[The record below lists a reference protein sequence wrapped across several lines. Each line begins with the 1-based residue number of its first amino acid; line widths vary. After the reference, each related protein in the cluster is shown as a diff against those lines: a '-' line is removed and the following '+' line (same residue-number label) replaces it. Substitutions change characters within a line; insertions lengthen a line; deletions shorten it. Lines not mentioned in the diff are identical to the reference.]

1 MVEFLSKDFYGN
13 TIKEWVIA
21 LSIIFGS
28 FVLGKILYLVTT
40 KFFKKLTSRT
50 KTQLD
55 DILVERL
62 ERPVI
67 FALIIIGVWA
77 GITTLNIYPSIKD
90 WLSKAYI
97 ILISF
102 NVSWVITRCVGAIMD
117 LYILPLTEKTKSDFD
132 NQIYPVVKRWL
143 INIIWAVG
151 LIVGLNNAGY
161 NVGAIIASLGIG
173 GLAMAMAA
181 KDTVS
186 NFFGGLTIFTDK
198 PFRVGDRIRI
208 SGFDGT
214 VTEVGIR
221 SFRLKTLQGTV
232 VAIPNSK
239 ITDTCVE
246 NVSLEES
253 RKITLN
259 LGLTYQTEPEK
270 MQLAIDLLGQIASDH
285 PSILEKHLISF
296 NAFGDSSLGILFI
309 YYIKKGE
316 DILQTQTDINLRIL
330 TLFNQNNLDFACPTQ
345 TLFIEKN

>member
-102 NVSWVITRCVGAIMD
+102 NVSWVN
-117 LYILPLTEKTKSDFD
+117 YPLCGCDYGSV
-132 NQIYPVVKRWL
+132 Y
-143 INIIWAVG
+143 
-151 LIVGLNNAGY
+151 
-161 NVGAIIASLGIG
+161 
-173 GLAMAMAA
+173 
-181 KDTVS
+181 
-186 NFFGGLTIFTDK
+186 
-198 PFRVGDRIRI
+198 
-208 SGFDGT
+208 
-214 VTEVGIR
+214 
-221 SFRLKTLQGTV
+221 
-232 VAIPNSK
+232 
-239 ITDTCVE
+239 
-246 NVSLEES
+246 
-253 RKITLN
+253 
-259 LGLTYQTEPEK
+259 
-270 MQLAIDLLGQIASDH
+270 
-285 PSILEKHLISF
+285 
-296 NAFGDSSLGILFI
+296 SSS
-309 YYIKKGE
+309 YRE
-316 DILQTQTDINLRIL
+316 D
-330 TLFNQNNLDFACPTQ
+330 
-345 TLFIEKN
+345 